1 MPAPIRAALLALCL
15 AASAA
20 QADIRITEV
29 APWSSGNSAVGA
41 DWFELTNTGSS
52 AVSIAGWRVDDNSN
66 SFAASVALSGI
77 TSIGAGESVIFIEGS
92 SVNDRFIAD
101 WFGSQAPAG
110 LQVGRYSGSGVGLG
124 AGGDA
129 LNVFTASGTLVTRI
143 DFGASPSSAPFAT
156 FDNAAGLTNATLATL
171 SVVGRNGAFLAAS
184 GSEIGSPGAIAGV
197 VPEPSGLALMLAGM
211 GVVAAVARRRL
222 G

>member
-1 MPAPIRAALLALCL
+1 MVTPIRAAVVALCL
-15 AASAA
+15 AAGAA

-41 DWFELTNTGSS
+41 DWFELTNTGTS

-66 SFAASVALSGI
+66 SFASSVALAGI
-77 TSIGAGESVIFIEGS
+77 TTLAAGESVIFIEGS
-92 SVNDRFIAD
+92 GANANFIAD
-101 WFGSQAPAG
+101 WFGSHAPAN

-129 LNVFTASGTLVTRI
+129 LNLYTAGGTLVTHV

-156 FDNAAGLTNATLATL
+156 FDNAAGLTNTTLATL

-184 GSEIGSPGAIAGV
+184 GTEIGSPGAIAGV